1 MPTDIKMDEI
11 RQFIQQIQNDPGS
24 IFNPEAVIRY
34 GGITILCL
42 TIFAETG
49 LFFCFFFPGD
59 SLVFT
64 AGVLTATGA
73 LPYHWS
79 VVLSLM
85 ILSAILGNMV
95 GYWFGKRTGKL
106 LMTRR
111 DTIFFR
117 KEYVTTAENFYGR
130 YGGMALVLGRFL
142 PIIRTFAPI
151 VAGVIDLPFRRFF
164 FYSTFGAILWVLPI
178 GGAGYF
184 LGKIPFVQHNLE
196 YIIIAMVIGITSPVI
211 YKVIKERRKQKKLKE
226 QFPESE
232 N

>member
-1 MPTDIKMDEI
+1 MEEI

-64 AGVLTATGA
+64 AGVLTATQT

-79 VVLSLM
+79 IVLSLM
-85 ILSAILGNMV
+85 ILSAILGNLV

-117 KEYVTTAENFYGR
+117 KEYITTAENFYGR

-142 PIIRTFAPI
+142 PILRTFAPI
-151 VAGVIDLPFRRFF
+151 VAGVIELPFRRFF
-164 FYSTFGAILWVLPI
+164 FYSSFGAVIWVFPI

-184 LGKIPFVQHNLE
+184 LGKIPFVQNNLG
-196 YIIIAMVIGITSPVI
+196 YIILAMVIGITSPVI
-211 YKVIKERRKQKKLKE
+211 YKVLKERRKQKKLK
-226 QFPESE
+226 SE
-232 N
+232 FQDSK

>member
-1 MPTDIKMDEI
+1 MEEI

-64 AGVLTATGA
+64 AGVLTATQT

-79 VVLSLM
+79 IVLSLM
-85 ILSAILGNMV
+85 ILSAILGNLV

-117 KEYVTTAENFYGR
+117 KEYITTAENFYGR

-142 PIIRTFAPI
+142 PILRTFAPI
-151 VAGVIDLPFRRFF
+151 VAGVIELPFRRFF
-164 FYSTFGAILWVLPI
+164 FYSSFGAVIWVFPI

-184 LGKIPFVQHNLE
+184 LGKIQFVQNNLG
-196 YIIIAMVIGITSPVI
+196 YIILAMVIGITSPVI
-211 YKVIKERRKQKKLKE
+211 YKVLKERRKQKKLK
-226 QFPESE
+226 SE
-232 N
+232 FQDSK